1 VESDRNKENVIQLL
15 EYVQALSNLNKD
27 SFCDFNIFKT
37 DYTSVESEKETIQNL
52 IEYIEDIEK
61 TIE

>member
-1 VESDRNKENVIQLL
+1 
-15 EYVQALSNLNKD
+15 VQALSNLNKD